1 MDHNNRTTQFTDP
14 RLNAQI
20 LQNLLR
26 KGTQSSAPAATTSTT
41 TTTVT
46 SPVSSSTASTV
57 TTATTTTAAAPLS
70 PRTRPGEEDL
80 PQSLLNDSELLPK
93 YRRDLVGKLR
103 ALRAELTALQ
113 PQSGHCR
120 LEVSRSEVFEESYR
134 LVDICICIN
143 NKQLHGSNILCKKHV
158 FISCYFITIT
168 SHKINCVLHK
178 LNIKYIVSNSVRVHT
193 NYFKIY
199 YVSLEAII
207 SIEI

>member
-1 MDHNNRTTQFTDP
+1 MHILQVYFVDHNNRTTQFTDP

-26 KGTQSSAPAATTSTT
+26 KGTQSSAPAATTTSTT

-134 LVDICICIN
+134 LVDICICMDPMTN
-143 NKQLHGSNILCKKHV
+143 YLCKKHV

-168 SHKINCVLHK
+168 SHKINCVLH
-178 LNIKYIVSNSVRVHT
+178 LFSN
-193 NYFKIY
+193 
-199 YVSLEAII
+199 
-207 SIEI
+207 